1 MEEVLMTGRTL
12 TRPLAFSR
20 RLPCY
25 SKQQRRVA
33 ANTDRQATYSYVH
46 NLQILDPVA
55 RCHIVQYMGVHKSV
69 INCPLLSSEATLEAL
84 G

>member
-1 MEEVLMTGRTL
+1 MEEVLMTDRTL

-20 RLPCY
+20 RLPCC

-33 ANTDRQATYSYVH
+33 ANTDRQTTHPYVH

-55 RCHIVQYMGVHKSV
+55 RCHIVHERS
-69 INCPLLSSEATLEAL
+69 N
-84 G
+84 